1 MKSLS
6 WMNWSLGVW
15 LVVAAFLLSTRSDF
29 VRAEEAVA
37 GIAIAVLAF
46 TSAVGQPAPGLS
58 WSVAVAG
65 LWTVIVN
72 SGTMTVPRWNA
83 VIVGALVAV
92 LGATNALYRS
102 GHAHR
107 LPLRPHASRPDRP
120 FDRL

>member
-6 WMNWSLGVW
+6 WTNWALGVW
-15 LVVAAFLLSTRSDF
+15 LIAAAFLISTRSDF

-46 TSAVGQPAPGLS
+46 ASAVTRPTPGIS

-72 SGTMTVPRWNA
+72 AGGMTVPKWNA
-83 VIVGALVAV
+83 LIVGVV
-92 LGATNALYRS
+92 VTILGAANALYRS
-102 GHAHR
+102 GHGHQ
-107 LPLRPHASRPDRP
+107 LHLRRHA
-120 FDRL
+120 

>member
-6 WMNWSLGVW
+6 WMNWGLGIW
-15 LVVAAFLLSTRSDF
+15 LVVAAFLLSTRNDF

-58 WSVAVAG
+58 WAVAGAG

-83 VIVGALVAV
+83 VIVGALVTA
-92 LGATNALYRS
+92 LGAANALYRS
-102 GHAHR
+102 GHGHR
-107 LPLRPHASRPDRP
+107 LPLHRHASGPRR
-120 FDRL
+120 